1 MEPLGSRNPRRVM
14 ATKTLTKPVE
24 DSVAKVN
31 DEVAVGEDLEFQR
44 KWWRFENAA
53 WIIFTLIIILDLCG
67 LFGRGPL
74 AKAERRAADGA
85 IDVKYERI
93 ERTDSP
99 SIMSIQF
106 GPSAIREGK
115 IRLYVSDS
123 LVKPLGT
130 QRVIPAPE
138 STLIGDGGLTYT
150 FPASKPPASVDLALQ
165 PSGPGIF
172 DFTVGVASGE
182 PVHGRVVVV
191 P

>member
-1 MEPLGSRNPRRVM
+1 M
-14 ATKTLTKPVE
+14 ATKSFTKPVE
-24 DSVAKVN
+24 DSVKKVN

-44 KWWRFENAA
+44 KWWQFENAA
-53 WIIFTLIIILDLCG
+53 WVLFTLIIILDLSG

-74 AKAERRAADGA
+74 AKAERRTADGT

-99 SIMSIQF
+99 SIMTIHF
-106 GPSAIREGK
+106 GPAAIHDGK

-130 QRVIPAPE
+130 QRVIPAPQD
-138 STLIGDGGLTYT
+138 TMVGDAGLTYT
-150 FPASKPPASVDLALQ
+150 FSASKPPASVDLALQ
-165 PSGPGIF
+165 PAGPGIY
-172 DFTVGVASGE
+172 DFTVGVVGAE
-182 PVHGRVVVV
+182 RVRARIVVV

>member
-1 MEPLGSRNPRRVM
+1 M
-14 ATKTLTKPVE
+14 ATKPVV

-53 WIIFTLIIILDLCG
+53 WIVFTLIILFDLIG
-67 LFGRGPL
+67 VFGRGPV
-74 AKAERRAADGA
+74 AKAERRAADGS

-99 SIMSIQF
+99 SIMTIDF
-106 GPSAIREGK
+106 GPSAIHDGEIK
-115 IRLYVSDS
+115 LYISSS
-123 LVKPLGT
+123 LVKALGT
-130 QRVIPAPE
+130 QRVIPAPKD
-138 STLIGDGGLTYT
+138 SVIGDGGITYS
-150 FPASKPPASVDLALQ
+150 FPASKVPATVDLALQ

-172 DFTVGVASGE
+172 NFAVEVEGAE
-182 PVHGRVVVV
+182 PVRAKIVVV

>member
-1 MEPLGSRNPRRVM
+1 M
-14 ATKTLTKPVE
+14 ATKSFTKPVQ

-53 WIIFTLIIILDLCG
+53 WVLFTLIIILDLSG

-74 AKAERRAADGA
+74 AKAERHTADGT

-99 SIMSIQF
+99 SIMTIQF
-106 GPSAIREGK
+106 GPSAIHDGE
-115 IRLYVSDS
+115 IRLYVSDT
-123 LVKPLGT
+123 LVKQLGT
-130 QRVIPAPE
+130 QRVIPAPKD
-138 STLIGDGGLTYT
+138 TLVGDGGLTYT
-150 FPASKPPASVDLALQ
+150 FSASKPPASVDLALQ
-165 PSGPGIF
+165 PSGPGLF
-172 DFTVGVASGE
+172 NFAVGVVGAE
-182 PVHGRVVVV
+182 RVHARIVVV